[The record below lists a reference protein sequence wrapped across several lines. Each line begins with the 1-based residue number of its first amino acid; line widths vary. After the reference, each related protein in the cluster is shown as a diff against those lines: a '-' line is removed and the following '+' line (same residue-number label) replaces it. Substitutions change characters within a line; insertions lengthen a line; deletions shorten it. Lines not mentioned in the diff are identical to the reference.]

1 MGVSFLD
8 RFWDRAQYEVGGET
22 VLAARW
28 HHRLHSS
35 DVDCFMDENTFRS
48 TYERKRGLITEAL
61 RELETSGRLIVR
73 HHSSRMLI
81 IEFAD
86 LGEMSLVSGSNLTP
100 TQVTSEC
107 EASAGIRLESTA
119 EILAKK
125 LAFRVLEGRRK
136 QRDFFDL
143 IVASRCDPLAFQTA
157 MNVLAEAERDE
168 IAEILRVQLECA
180 TLEMGEIKEPY
191 HPRVAEKTWELA
203 ANLFEGK
210 GIDLP
215 PIPERSS
222 VRERDDDFGLE
233 L

>member
-1 MGVSFLD
+1 MGVRFLD
-8 RFWDRAQYEVGGET
+8 RFWDRTQYEIGGGT

-28 HHRLHSS
+28 HHRYSN

-48 TYERKRGLITEAL
+48 TYERNRELITEAL
-61 RELETSGRLIVR
+61 RELETSGRLTAR

-81 IEFAD
+81 MEFAD
-86 LGEMSLVSGSNLTP
+86 LGEMFLVSGGNLTP
-100 TQVTSEC
+100 TQDTSEC
-107 EASAGIRLESTA
+107 EASTGIRLESTA
-119 EILAKK
+119 DILAKK
-125 LAFRVLEGRRK
+125 LAFRVLEGRWK

-143 IVASRCDPLAFQTA
+143 IVASRCAPLAFQTA
-157 MNVLAEAERDE
+157 MNVLTEAERDE

-191 HPRVAEKTWELA
+191 HPHVAEKTWVLA

-210 GIDLP
+210 EIDLP
-215 PIPERSS
+215 PIPEHSS